1 MYPSRE
7 GITAGGSLHDTQSG
21 NRAGVLISLSES
33 GPPGHTEGGF
43 SLLSLSS
50 LETPSQTRPEMSLLG
65 DPKSSQVDDDTKLWT
80 SEVAKEVPCILANTN
95 PRE

>member
-7 GITAGGSLHDTQSG
+7 GIAAGGSLHDTQSG

-43 SLLSLSS
+43 SLLSPSS
-50 LETPSQTRPEMSLLG
+50 LERPSQTRPEMNLLG
-65 DPKSSQVDDDTKLWT
+65 DPKSSQVDDTKLWT